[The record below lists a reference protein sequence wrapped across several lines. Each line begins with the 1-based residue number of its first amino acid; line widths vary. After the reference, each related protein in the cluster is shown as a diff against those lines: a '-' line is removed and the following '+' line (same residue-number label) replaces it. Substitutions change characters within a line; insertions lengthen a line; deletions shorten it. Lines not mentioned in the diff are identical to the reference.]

1 MAKVN
6 PVSSAPKLSV
16 TREIAIGIGL
26 GIACAMV
33 FRQWNLGYMETIR
46 KYYRELEEQE
56 QSSSS
61 S

>member
-26 GIACAMV
+26 GIAVSFHA
-33 FRQWNLGYMETIR
+33 RAL
-46 KYYRELEEQE
+46 
-56 QSSSS
+56 
-61 S
+61 